1 MAGPTKE
8 HLGNLEAGSLEQV
21 PSKIDYVSASS
32 EGDTNLLKMSKFAS
46 EGKIE
51 ESKVNTLLGEV
62 IELKQ
67 ENERL
72 KTKLR
77 ASLQDKKTK
86 KDLDSLVKQIAQ
98 TNMQLSEME
107 RKNEEISRK
116 LDEAEEEN
124 AELKAIKESQSARA
138 ATPSPSTARLQE
150 QAEAQIRRVEGD
162 LLGKIADMNANLTNR
177 YKQLG
182 EMERTIKQTV
192 MKTQTMW
199 KKKLVE
205 H

>member
-1 MAGPTKE
+1 MFDSLEDDALGLVTSKDGRAPSSSSKNSKHTPRLAFADVAAGAPDTPHLMTFSGPEGEEPEIVLMAGPTKE

-86 KDLDSLVKQIAQ
+86 KDLDSLVK
-98 TNMQLSEME
+98 
-107 RKNEEISRK
+107 
-116 LDEAEEEN
+116 
-124 AELKAIKESQSARA
+124 
-138 ATPSPSTARLQE
+138 
-150 QAEAQIRRVEGD
+150 
-162 LLGKIADMNANLTNR
+162 
-177 YKQLG
+177 
-182 EMERTIKQTV
+182 
-192 MKTQTMW
+192 
-199 KKKLVE
+199 
-205 H
+205 